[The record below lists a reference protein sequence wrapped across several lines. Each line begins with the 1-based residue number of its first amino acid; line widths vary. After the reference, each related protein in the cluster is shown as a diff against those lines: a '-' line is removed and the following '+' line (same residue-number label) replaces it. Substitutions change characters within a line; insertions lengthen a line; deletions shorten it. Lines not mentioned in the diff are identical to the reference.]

1 MPQKPDTHDPHSV
14 RGPHGLQN
22 LPQVELEITRGAARQ
37 RKRRVNGPAF
47 LIGRAHDSDLV
58 LGDPQFP
65 EAHSYIL
72 IDPQGVTIR
81 HMGDDPPLLVNDEQ
95 VSTRAL
101 RDGDTIST
109 GRYEFLVRI
118 SPPPYRGRPF
128 GESDQIDLELNAGDG
143 DDAPGGVAM
152 LIAFAESPNV
162 DMAPPGEKLGGS
174 LRLPHWLRP
183 PLPCPAVGDATY
195 ASPQCFHLGAAA
207 PTPTQGGLL
216 RYVPKQAV

>member
-22 LPQVELEITRGAARQ
+22 LPQVELEIIRGAARQ
-37 RKRRVNGPAF
+37 RKRRVTGPAF

-72 IDPQGVTIR
+72 LDSHGVTIR

-152 LIAFAESPNV
+152 LIAFAESPNA

-183 PLPCPAVGDATY
+183 PLPCFAAGDAKR
-195 ASPQCFHLGAAA
+195 AAA
-207 PTPTQGGLL
+207 KSLTVSAHTRALATGGQRSLA
-216 RYVPKQAV
+216 PKRAI